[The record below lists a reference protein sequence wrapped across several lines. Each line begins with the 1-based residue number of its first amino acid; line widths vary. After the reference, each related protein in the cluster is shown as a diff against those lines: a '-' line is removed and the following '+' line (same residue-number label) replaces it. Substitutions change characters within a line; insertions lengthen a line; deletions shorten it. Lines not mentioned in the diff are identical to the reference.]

1 MIHSRF
7 ALNEDLDQRINQ
19 WLEWDKNEKT
29 SQAIQSLVNNMNVSE
44 LEAMFDSR
52 LTFGTAGIRGAMGPG
67 PGNMN
72 DLVIIQTTQ
81 GLVTY
86 LQEACTE
93 SVLRGVAI
101 GYDGRYNSKRF
112 AELTTAIILN
122 RGIPVYLFSRVCPTP
137 FIPYTVTHFNLS
149 AGIMITASHN
159 PKEDNG
165 YKVYWQN
172 GSQII
177 PPHDKNIQK
186 SIVEQLTPWETS
198 WDTSVLST
206 SNLLKDPYSEVWD
219 AYFDLLRGT
228 VVYPMV
234 NVRSPLKFTYTAMHG
249 VGYPYM
255 KEAFNVVHL
264 QPFLTVSEQRDPDP
278 EFPTVKFPNPEE
290 GKSAL
295 DLAIKTA
302 DTGGS
307 TVILANDP
315 DADRLAVAEKNVEM
329 GLTVHACAVSVR
341 RNKSWKVF
349 TGNELGALLGW
360 WSLHCFKNKTKA
372 DLDNVY
378 MLASTV
384 SSKILKSMAA
394 VEGFNFT
401 ETLTGFKWMGNET
414 VNLLSQGKTVLFA
427 FEEAIGFMY
436 GTAVLD
442 KDGISAGAKMA
453 ELACYLQ
460 DIGMTLSDKLADIYK
475 TYGHHIS
482 ENSYYFCYNQE
493 VIKQIFDRLRTFAGT
508 ANTYPTSILKGKY
521 RITSVRDLTTGYDS
535 SQHDKKAILPTS
547 KSSQM
552 ITFAFNNGLVVTLRT
567 SGTEPKIK
575 YYTELCAAPEEQN
588 VDHLREVLKEMVDA
602 IVEDFLQPEKN
613 NLTAR
618 KV

>member
-1 MIHSRF
+1 MIHSHF
-7 ALNEDLDQRINQ
+7 ALNEDLDQRISQ

-29 SQAIQSLVNNMNVSE
+29 RQEIQSLVDNMNISE
-44 LEAMFDSR
+44 LDAMFESR

-67 PGNMN
+67 PSNMN

-198 WDTSVLST
+198 WDTSILLT

-219 AYFDLLRGT
+219 AYFDHLRGT

-255 KEAFNVVHL
+255 KEAFAVVHL
-264 QPFLTVSEQRDPDP
+264 QPFLAVSEQRDPDP

-302 DTGGS
+302 DTGDS

-315 DADRLAVAEKNVEM
+315 DADRLAVAEKNVE
-329 GLTVHACAVSVR
+329 
-341 RNKSWKVF
+341 NKSWKVF

-360 WSLHCFKNKTKA
+360 WSFHCFKNKTKA

-394 VEGFNFT
+394 IEGFNFI

-442 KDGISAGAKMA
+442 KDGISAGAKLA

-460 DIGMTLSDKLADIYK
+460 DIGITLSDKLADIYK

-482 ENSYYFCYNQE
+482 KNSYYFCYNQE
-493 VIKQIFDRLRTFAGT
+493 VIKQLFDRLRTFAGT
-508 ANTYPTSILKGKY
+508 ANTYPTSILNGKY

-535 SQHDKKAILPTS
+535 NQHDRKAILPTS

-552 ITFAFNNGLVVTLRT
+552 ITFTFNNGLVVTLRT

-588 VDHLREVLKEMVDA
+588 VDYLREVLKEMVDA
-602 IVEDFLQPEKN
+602 IVEEFLQPEKN